1 MGIETVYENTKFS
14 TQSIPNELTI
24 SRLGLSPSKLKK
36 IDFNR
41 LSTWAISFPS
51 THRGE
56 INFGL
61 MSSFFKVKFSPNDKD
76 MEKLKVSTIK
86 LINALRQIKGTI
98 IYPQINGF
106 NSDIKPG
113 QKLDLNKIPNKPE
126 NYPIG
131 ISHIFGGCCIP
142 PIQNQEL

>member
-1 MGIETVYENTKFS
+1 MIKKLMLKVHQWALKQSMKNTKFS

-61 MSSFFKVKFSPNDKD
+61 MSSF
-76 MEKLKVSTIK
+76 LK
-86 LINALRQIKGTI
+86 
-98 IYPQINGF
+98 
-106 NSDIKPG
+106 
-113 QKLDLNKIPNKPE
+113 
-126 NYPIG
+126 
-131 ISHIFGGCCIP
+131 
-142 PIQNQEL
+142 